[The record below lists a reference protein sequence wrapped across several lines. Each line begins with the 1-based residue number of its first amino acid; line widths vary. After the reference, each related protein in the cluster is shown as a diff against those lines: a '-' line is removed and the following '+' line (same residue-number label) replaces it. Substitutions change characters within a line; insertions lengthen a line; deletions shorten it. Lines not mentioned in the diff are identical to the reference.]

1 MPHLPSDVVS
11 DAVSMRAGAS
21 CVTHAEPFEGEPQRI
36 RDGDHPGADQGR
48 FSSRKRAV
56 VDAYVHSSGHSH

>member
-1 MPHLPSDVVS
+1 MPHLPSDVLS
-11 DAVSMRAGAS
+11 DAVSMRALCMQS
-21 CVTHAEPFEGEPQRI
+21 PLKGEPQRI
-36 RDGDHPGADQGR
+36 CAGDYPGAGQGR

>member
-11 DAVSMRAGAS
+11 DAVSMRA
-21 CVTHAEPFEGEPQRI
+21 VHHAARMQSPLKGEPQRI
-36 RDGDHPGADQGR
+36 HAGDHPGAGQGR

-56 VDAYVHSSGHSH
+56 VDAYVH